1 MSGQILTKEI
11 ATQWAMNWDP
21 ECPSDVL
28 YPDIDACTSISDEA
42 AAVFAEF
49 EFKYGGRSFS
59 KSAQL
64 FLQITELS
72 DTAAALLAKCQGK
85 LIFGTINGGLQ
96 KLSDEAA
103 THLATMKKRRLEFD
117 GTDLLPDSAAKILRD
132 AGHKC

>member
-49 EFKYGGRSFS
+49 EFKCAVNAAIRYKLADAMLKVRS
-59 KSAQL
+59 K
-64 FLQITELS
+64 
-72 DTAAALLAKCQGK
+72 
-85 LIFGTINGGLQ
+85 
-96 KLSDEAA
+96 
-103 THLATMKKRRLEFD
+103 
-117 GTDLLPDSAAKILRD
+117 P
-132 AGHKC
+132 